1 VRCSHFHVCGGCS
14 LPDTPYADQ
23 LGRKRARLA
32 ELLQL
37 DVPPLIPSPDEAGF
51 RSKVTFVFGTDRA
64 SGALIMGHFA
74 RGSTRIVA
82 VAECPVHA
90 GRGNRIA
97 FALRDQL
104 ARAGIRAADTRGGLL
119 RHLLVRTSE
128 DESEAVAMLVVSR
141 NDKSL
146 RTPIRALLAS
156 SDRPDGFLVNINDK
170 PGPYMVGPDTINIGG
185 RSHIR
190 ETGVMRDTG
199 LTPLTFLVSPTAFF
213 QTNVGAARELLQV
226 VTRGVGSASRVLDLY
241 CGSGLFTLPL
251 AASGA
256 AVTAV
261 EENRQAIADLKAN
274 LKLNRIPE
282 RLVRPICGRVED
294 VLDRIARERHDV
306 VILDPP
312 RDGCAPGVLASVFD
326 QIAPSRVVYVSCN
339 PQALAA
345 ELPVIRKS
353 AYDVDGVQA
362 VDMFPHT
369 DHIEAIVT
377 LRRRTADAARATA
390 IALRARLARGPG
402 EEFSELSDQNLPRR
416 LVLEH
421 EMIAAGQRD
430 EPCAGDLGS
439 QRPPF
444 AERNRGVTF

>member
-1 VRCSHFHVCGGCS
+1 VQCRHFHVCGGCS
-14 LPDTPYADQ
+14 LPDTPYFDQ
-23 LGRKRARLA
+23 LERKRARLA
-32 ELLQL
+32 ELLRL
-37 DVPPLIPSPDEAGF
+37 DVPPLVRSPHETGF

-97 FALRDQL
+97 FALHDHL
-104 ARAGIRAADTRGGLL
+104 ARAGLRASDTRGGLL

-128 DESEAVAMLVVSR
+128 DESEAVAMLVVTR

-146 RTPIRALLAS
+146 RTPIRALLGS
-156 SDRPDGFLVNINDK
+156 SDRPDGFLVNINDR
-170 PGPYMVGPDTINIGG
+170 PGPYMVGPETVSVDG
-185 RSHIR
+185 RRHIR
-190 ETGVMRDTG
+190 ETGVMTHTG

-213 QTNVGAARELLQV
+213 QTNVGAARELLKV
-226 VTRGVGSASRVLDLY
+226 VNRAVGSASRVLDLY

-261 EENRQAIADLKAN
+261 EESRQAIADLKAN
-274 LKLNRIPE
+274 LKLNRIPA
-282 RLVRPICGRVED
+282 RLVRAICGRVED
-294 VLDRIARERHDV
+294 VLDRVGRERQDI

-326 QIAPSRVVYVSCN
+326 RIAPSRVVYVSCN
-339 PQALAA
+339 PQALAG
-345 ELPVIRKS
+345 ELPAIRKS
-353 AYDVDGVQA
+353 GYDVDSVQA

-369 DHIEAIVT
+369 DHIEAVVT
-377 LRRRTADAARATA
+377 IRRRN
-390 IALRARLARGPG
+390 
-402 EEFSELSDQNLPRR
+402 SN
-416 LVLEH
+416 
-421 EMIAAGQRD
+421 M
-430 EPCAGDLGS
+430 
-439 QRPPF
+439 
-444 AERNRGVTF
+444 